1 MPPIAY
7 FVLFLFAVRGTNEI
21 YTLSL
26 HDALPIFRRAA
37 PDVAAGVEAQV
48 RGLLR
53 QEREVPR
60 PPARHVERLPVH
72 RAAGRLPADDAPRV
86 YRAGQV
92 DIDAERSADAR
103 DGAVGVL
110 PALQNRVRA
119 GRDAERHREDRLHA
133 IHADQ
138 RGRLR
143 LRFLRHA
150 ADAVVGADLRDRQPQ
165 RQGRLSVRQWPVP
178 GNLRD
183 EWRSAMAVLE
193 W

>member
-60 PPARHVERLPVH
+60 PPARHVERSEEHTSELQSLRQIVCRLLLEKEKKRDTSRRWMVGMRPP
-72 RAAGRLPADDAPRV
+72 RARTGPIPA
-86 YRAGQV
+86 
-92 DIDAERSADAR
+92 
-103 DGAVGVL
+103 
-110 PALQNRVRA
+110 
-119 GRDAERHREDRLHA
+119 
-133 IHADQ
+133 
-138 RGRLR
+138 
-143 LRFLRHA
+143 
-150 ADAVVGADLRDRQPQ
+150 
-165 RQGRLSVRQWPVP
+165 
-178 GNLRD
+178 
-183 EWRSAMAVLE
+183 
-193 W
+193 